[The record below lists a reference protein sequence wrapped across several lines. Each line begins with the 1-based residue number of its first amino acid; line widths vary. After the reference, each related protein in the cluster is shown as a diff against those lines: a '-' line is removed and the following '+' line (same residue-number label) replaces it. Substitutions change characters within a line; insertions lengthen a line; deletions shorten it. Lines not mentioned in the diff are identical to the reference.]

1 MNCIRVLVDED
12 FGLNSVEFNNPRIR
26 KGARG
31 IIINSDGKIAV
42 FNKANKNEYKL
53 PGGGIDDGE
62 NPEVAFKR
70 EALEETGCEIEIIKS
85 LGTIEEHK
93 SLDNFK
99 QTSYVFVAKVVN
111 DRHELNLT
119 QKEKDEGAQLLWVED
134 TEALKLITECY
145 DNLKESKYEN
155 LYHSKFIALRDRY
168 ILEYYLNS
176 KNNI

>member
-12 FGLNSVEFNNPRIR
+12 FGLKSVEFNNPRVR

-53 PGGGIDDGE
+53 PGGGIDEGE
-62 NPEVAFKR
+62 NPEEAFKR
-70 EALEETGCEIEIIKS
+70 EALEETGCEIEIINS

-99 QTSYVFVAKVVN
+99 QTSYIFVAKVVN
-111 DRHELNLT
+111 DTHKLNLT
-119 QKEKDEGAQLLWVED
+119 QKEKDEGAQLLWVDD
-134 TEALKLITECY
+134 TEALKLITDCY
-145 DNLKESKYEN
+145 DKLKESKYEN

-176 KNNI
+176 K

>member
-12 FGLNSVEFNNPRIR
+12 FGLKSVEFNNPRVR

-53 PGGGIDDGE
+53 PGGGIDEGE
-62 NPEVAFKR
+62 NPEEAFKR
-70 EALEETGCEIEIIKS
+70 EALEETGCEIEIINS

-99 QTSYVFVAKVVN
+99 QTSYIFVAKVVN
-111 DRHELNLT
+111 DTHKLNLT
-119 QKEKDEGAQLLWVED
+119 QKEKDEGAQLLWVDD
-134 TEALKLITECY
+134 TEALKLITDCY
-145 DNLKESKYEN
+145 DELKESKYEN

-176 KNNI
+176 K

>member
-12 FGLNSVEFNNPRIR
+12 FGLKSIKFNNPRIR

-53 PGGGIDDGE
+53 PGGGIDEGE

-70 EALEETGCEIEIIKS
+70 EALEETGCDIEIIKS

-99 QTSYVFVAKVVN
+99 QTSYVFVAKVIN

-134 TEALKLITECY
+134 TEALKLITDCY

-155 LYHSKFIALRDRY
+155 IYHSRFIALRDRC
-168 ILEYYLNS
+168 ILEYYLNT
-176 KNNI
+176 K